1 MASITTPATAGRS
14 SAGSTAG
21 GAGVVERGADSFSLL
36 AGVSGILSVLLLVG
50 PLFGFGLGPSP
61 TSGPGDVAAY
71 YAQHAGVLQR
81 IQVLRACSTFFFLVF
96 LAGLGDVLRR
106 QARSAAPALGVLA
119 AGVSV
124 AGIGLVQ
131 YAARQAIALNATQLQ
146 DPAVVQTIRDVT
158 NALDT
163 FSAFPLAVLVGLT
176 SWILLG
182 SRGGAR
188 WIGRAGLLIAV
199 LLVVGGVG
207 ALSEFLRPLGA
218 TGLLVSSVWLLVV
231 AALLL
236 TWGVRARRLASVH

>member
-1 MASITTPATAGRS
+1 
-14 SAGSTAG
+14 
-21 GAGVVERGADSFSLL
+21 VVERGADSFSLV
-36 AGVSGILSVLLLVG
+36 AGVSGILWILLLVG

-71 YAQHAGVLQR
+71 YAQHAAVLQR
-81 IQVLRACSTFFFLVF
+81 IQVLRACSTLFFLVF
-96 LAGLGDVLRR
+96 LAGLWEVLQR
-106 QARSAAPALGVLA
+106 QARSAAPALGVVA

-131 YAARQAIALNATQLQ
+131 YAARQAIALNANRLQ
-146 DPAVVQTIRDVT
+146 DPAVVQTIRDAT

-163 FSAFPLAVLVGLT
+163 FSAFPLAVVVGLT
-176 SWILLG
+176 SWVLLG

-188 WIGRAGLLIAV
+188 WIGRAGLLVTV

-207 ALSEFLRPLGA
+207 AISEFLRPLGA
-218 TGLLVSSVWLLVV
+218 TGFLVSSVWLLVV

-236 TWGVRARRLASVH
+236 TWGVRARRLARVH